1 MKKTASKMAAFVFY
15 NRYCLQHMIVR
26 ADVFIMPVLHTETDG
41 DSPDL
46 LKAQPL
52 VQMTR
57 MDVTFHHGVEL

>member
-1 MKKTASKMAAFVFY
+1 MAAFVFY

>member
-1 MKKTASKMAAFVFY
+1 
-15 NRYCLQHMIVR
+15 MIVR
-26 ADVFIMPVLHTETDG
+26 TDVFIMPVLHTETAG